1 MVEKMRESQLDNHGK
16 KGSSREEP
24 THKKVE
30 PEEIYE
36 EDKFEVVEEVGAQSQ
51 APPAKIHDLPA
62 EKIEVLEEDIPEEP
76 KQKHEEVKHAN

>member
-1 MVEKMRESQLDNHGK
+1 M
-16 KGSSREEP
+16 
-24 THKKVE
+24 
-30 PEEIYE
+30 
-36 EDKFEVVEEVGAQSQ
+36 VEEVGAQSQ